1 MKRGGSLFVHAATGV
16 ARRGNKAFALGGG
29 VALAVALVSAVL
41 FLTDALRADAERARS
56 AVPDVVVQRLVG
68 GRPAILLPG
77 DAKKLDGIES
87 VHAIRARVWGYVF
100 VPALQGNVTVI
111 GAPAGAASLA
121 DVRGALDEG
130 RDLAPGAHEMIAGKT
145 LARAMGLVVGDT
157 LGLPA
162 AGAREGDPSPAALKL
177 VGTFGSAVDLYA
189 ADIVLCDEVDARA
202 LLGLGPEDVTDLA
215 ITVSNPAESR
225 VVAGEI
231 LARLP
236 GTRVVEK
243 ELLGRVYALAY
254 GRRSG
259 LVLAASLPALLA
271 LLVLAWDRASGLG
284 PEEKREIA
292 ILKAVGFSTKD
303 VLLVK
308 MLESLLVSSAAAAL
322 GLALGY
328 AWVFLLG
335 APGLR
340 PAIVGWSVLYP
351 QGPLT
356 PEVDFAQLVAIA
368 FAVVAPFVGLSIV
381 PAWRAASLDPME
393 AMRS

>member
-1 MKRGGSLFVHAATGV
+1 
-16 ARRGNKAFALGGG
+16 
-29 VALAVALVSAVL
+29 
-41 FLTDALRADAERARS
+41 
-56 AVPDVVVQRLVG
+56 
-68 GRPAILLPG
+68 
-77 DAKKLDGIES
+77 
-87 VHAIRARVWGYVF
+87 
-100 VPALQGNVTVI
+100 
-111 GAPAGAASLA
+111 
-121 DVRGALDEG
+121 
-130 RDLAPGAHEMIAGKT
+130 MIAGKT
-145 LARAMGLVVGDT
+145 LARAMGLVVGDE
-157 LGLPA
+157 LGLPSA
-162 AGAREGDPSPAALKL
+162 SAGAGAGGSPPPALKL

-189 ADIVLCDEVDARA
+189 ADVVLCDESDARA
-202 LLGLGPEDVTDLA
+202 LLGLGPDDATDLA
-215 ITVSNPAESR
+215 ITISNPAESR

-236 GTRVVEK
+236 GTRVIEK

-292 ILKAVGFSTKD
+292 MLKAVGFSTKV
-303 VLLVK
+303 VLAVK
-308 MLESLLVSSAAAAL
+308 MLESLLVASASAAL

-328 AWVFLLG
+328 AWVFVLG

-356 PEVDFAQLVAIA
+356 PEVDLAQLIAIA

-381 PAWRAASLDPME
+381 PAWRAATMDPMD

>member
-1 MKRGGSLFVHAATGV
+1 VKRGLSLFVHAASGV
-16 ARRGNKAFALGGG
+16 ARRGSKAFALGGG

-68 GRPAILLPG
+68 GRPSILLPS

-87 VHAIRARVWGYVF
+87 VQAVRARVWGYVF

-111 GAPAGAASLA
+111 GAPPGAASLA

-130 RDLAPGAHEMIAGKT
+130 RDLVPAAHEMIAGKT
-145 LARAMGLVVGDT
+145 LARAMGLVVGDE

-162 AGAREGDPSPAALKL
+162 ASAGEGSPPPPALKL

-189 ADIVLCDEVDARA
+189 ADVVLCDESDARA
-202 LLGLGPEDVTDLA
+202 LLGLGPGDATDLA

-236 GTRVVEK
+236 GTRVIEK

-308 MLESLLVSSAAAAL
+308 MLESLLVASASAAL

-328 AWVFLLG
+328 AWVFVLG

-351 QGPLT
+351 EGPLT
-356 PEVDFAQLVAIA
+356 PEVDLAQLIAIA

-381 PAWRAASLDPME
+381 PAWRAATMDPME

>member
-1 MKRGGSLFVHAATGV
+1 MKRGASLFLHAANGV

-29 VALAVALVSAVL
+29 LALSVALVAAVL
-41 FLTDALRADAERARS
+41 FLTDALRADVERARS
-56 AVPDVVVQRLVG
+56 ALPDVVVQRLVG
-68 GRPAILLPG
+68 GRPSILLPS
-77 DAKKLDGIES
+77 DAKKLDGIDS
-87 VHAIRARVWGYVF
+87 VTAVRARVWGYVF

-111 GAPAGAASLA
+111 GAAPGAPSLA

-130 RDLAPGAHEMIAGKT
+130 RDLLPGTHEMIAGKT
-145 LARAMGLVVGDT
+145 LARAMGLVVGDE
-157 LGLPA
+157 LGLPSA
-162 AGAREGDPSPAALKL
+162 SATNATPAPALKL

-189 ADIVLCDEVDARA
+189 ADVVLCDESDART
-202 LLGLGPEDVTDLA
+202 LLGLEPDAATDLA
-215 ITVSNPAESR
+215 LTVSNPAESR
-225 VVAGEI
+225 VVAGEV

-243 ELLGRVYALAY
+243 DLLGRVYALTY

-259 LVLAASLPALLA
+259 LVLAVSLPALLA

-308 MLESLLVSSAAAAL
+308 MVESLLVASAAAAV

-340 PAIVGWSVLYP
+340 HAIVGWSVLYP
-351 QGPLT
+351 DGPLT
-356 PEVDFAQLVAIA
+356 PAVDLAQLVAIA
-368 FAVVAPFVGLSIV
+368 VAVVAPFVGLSIV
-381 PAWRAASLDPME
+381 PAWRAASMDPME